1 VTLSL
6 FLTHVELVGEL
17 VFVLYPRRAC
27 LFPTH
32 VELVG
37 ELVFVPYPRRA
48 CW

>member
-1 VTLSL
+1 MSLSL
-6 FLTHVELVGEL
+6 DLTHVELVGKL
-17 VFVLYPRRAC
+17 IFGL
-27 LFPTH
+27 TH